1 MDGPCTSKMAGKRPS
16 QRSLFSRS
24 SMKLSSSKWNILLF
38 KKYFANSTLSSQI
51 SDIGK
56 KALKKLYPTSLQQ
69 IGLPVFKV
77 ILSPCACD
85 MIAH

>member
-1 MDGPCTSKMAGKRPS
+1 MDGPCTSKMAGERPL
-16 QRSLFSRS
+16 QRSLFSKS

-51 SDIGK
+51 SNIEK
-56 KALKKLYPTSLQQ
+56 KALKKLYPTSPRQ

-77 ILSPCACD
+77 LLFPRD
-85 MIAH
+85 MLAH